1 MLVLGIDTACD
12 DTSVAV
18 VEDGSNMRS
27 NIIWSQQKVH
37 ARFGGVV
44 PELAARRHVEVIT
57 EVVREALAGAGVTL
71 DKIDL
76 IGVNCKAGL
85 LRSVIVGVSAAK
97 ALAFA
102 AGKPL
107 LGVHHIEGHIYSN
120 LLRHPDL
127 EFPHVCLTVSGGHN
141 LLVYVAGHG
150 QYEILGRT
158 LDDAAGEAFDKVAK
172 LLGLGFPGGPIVDRL
187 ASEGDPAA
195 FVFPRPMLDQPN
207 YNFSFSGLKTAVV
220 HAVRDLQQKGQALPV
235 ADLAASFQAAV
246 IETLASKTMRAAR
259 ERGVRTV
266 ALAGGVSANSLLRR
280 VMAEETRRAGMRLV
294 YPELALCTDNGAM
307 IACLAYH
314 KYRQGARS
322 GLDLNALPNAPL
334 G

>member
-18 VEDGSNMRS
+18 VEDGHRVRS
-27 NIIWSQQKVH
+27 NVIWNQQQVH

-44 PELAARRHVEVIT
+44 PELAARRHVEVISA
-57 EVVREALAGAGVTL
+57 VVRESLAVAGVTL
-71 DKIDL
+71 DEVDL

-85 LRSVIVGVSAAK
+85 LRSVIVGVAAAK

-102 AGKPL
+102 AQKPL
-107 LGVHHIEGHIYSN
+107 VGVHHIEGHIYSN
-120 LLRHPDL
+120 LVHNPEL
-127 EFPHVCLTVSGGHN
+127 EFPHLCLTVSGGHN
-141 LLVYVAGHG
+141 LLVYVADHG
-150 QYEILGRT
+150 VYEIMGRT

-172 LLGLGFPGGPIVDRL
+172 LLGLGFPGGHLIDRI
-187 ASEGDPAA
+187 AREGNPAA
-195 FVFPRPMLDQPN
+195 FDFPRPMLDQPN

-220 HAVRDLQQKGQALPV
+220 HAVREVQARGEELPV

-246 IETLASKTMRAAR
+246 VETLVVKTLRAAR
-259 ERGVRTV
+259 ERGVATV

-280 VMAEETRRAGMRLV
+280 LMGEQAQQQGLRLV

-307 IACLAYH
+307 IACLAYYKH
-314 KYRQGARS
+314 RQGLRS
-322 GLDLNALPNAPL
+322 GLDLNAVPNAPL
-334 G
+334 